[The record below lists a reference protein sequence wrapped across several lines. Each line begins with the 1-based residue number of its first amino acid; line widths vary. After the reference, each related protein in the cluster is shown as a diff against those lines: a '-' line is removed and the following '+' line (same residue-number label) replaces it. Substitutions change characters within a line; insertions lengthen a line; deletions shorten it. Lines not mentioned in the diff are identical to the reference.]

1 MLIYR
6 KNVFADA
13 KPLLH
18 SPETLAGRKGDTLTY
33 SYILGTGTY
42 APARILS
49 NQDLEKMVAT
59 TDSWIVERTGI
70 KTRRIAAE
78 GEVTSDMAVA
88 AARKALDMAAT
99 RAEDLD
105 MIIVATISPD
115 MPMPSCAVTV
125 QAKLGATRAF
135 AFDISAACAG
145 SLYGISIADKYIRAG
160 AQRVLVIGAELLSRL
175 VDWTDRNTCV
185 LFGDAAGA
193 MVLGPTPDPE
203 RGVLSLHLHSDGREA
218 DLLSVPGGGSQY
230 PQSEDVIAKKLNK
243 ISMNG
248 REVYRFAVSVL
259 PNALQEALKANGMTV
274 ADIDHVV
281 SHQANIRIVES
292 VLSKTGIPMSKCWI
306 NLDRYGNTSSASL
319 PISIDEANRSGRL
332 KEGDVILMMAIG
344 AGITWGSA
352 IMRW

>member
-1 MLIYR
+1 
-6 KNVFADA
+6 
-13 KPLLH
+13 
-18 SPETLAGRKGDTLTY
+18 LTY
-33 SYILGTGTY
+33 SHILGTGTY
-42 APARILS
+42 APARVLS
-49 NQDLEKMVAT
+49 NQDLEKIVAT
-59 TDSWIVERTGI
+59 SDSWIVERTGI

-88 AARKALDMAAT
+88 AARQALDMAST

-115 MPMPSCAVTV
+115 MPMPSCAVVV
-125 QAKLGATRAF
+125 QAKLGASKAF

-145 SLYGISIADKYIRAG
+145 SLYGISIADKFIRAG

-193 MVLGPTPDPE
+193 MVLGPAPDAG
-203 RGVLSLHLHSDGREA
+203 RGVLSLHLHSDGKEA
-218 DLLSVPGGGSQY
+218 GLLAVPGGGSQF
-230 PQSEDVIAKKLNK
+230 PQSEDVIAKKMNK

-248 REVYRFAVSVL
+248 REVYKFAVSVL

-274 ADIDHVV
+274 ADVDHVV

-292 VLSKTGIPMSKCWI
+292 VLTKTGIPISKCWI

-319 PISIDEANRSGRL
+319 PISIDEANRAGRL
-332 KEGDVILMMAIG
+332 KEGDVVLMMAIG